1 MNLSQPSGNGSSR
14 VPGVRPLTGPE
25 ASSGNESFYTP
36 DGAPTVKVYP
46 SANQMPAL
54 RADRPSLPPARSP
67 SNQQPSG
74 VALSP
79 SVDSTILEGEG
90 AGDTIAFN
98 LRELLEGLSIA
109 KLGFD
114 AQRIPENVAVSLPI
128 ALLEPQMASGQVNIS
143 LGDVIAGCLEKYRP
157 AFAKADTQQA
167 IQLSIQ
173 ELQNKLPPKTA
184 MPPQE
189 SPFQP
194 APQVPS
200 TEHPFQ
206 LAPEAGAS
214 PFAAAQP
221 GAEAASPYQSP
232 FGQPVPAEAAP
243 APAQASPFGLPV
255 AEEASPFGAPA
266 QESPFAQQVPLAQE
280 AAPAASPFA
289 EAAPA
294 SPFGAPAHEQSNGAA
309 SPFGVPPQ
317 TFAPP
322 AESAPAGA
330 PLEQPAASPFAQAAE
345 PVVEAAPAASP
356 FSAAPEAPATPEQP
370 AASPFGAPL
379 VAEAAPAASPFGAP
393 PVAEAAPAASPFGA
407 PPVAEAPEVPA
418 ANESPFSAA
427 LQKPAEV
434 APAASPF
441 GAPPVESNGAAFAPP
456 AAELPAEVP
465 AVASSFAVPRAE
477 AAAPAASPFGAPPAD
492 ADSTF
497 QSAPAV
503 PANGSA
509 SPFGAPVEA
518 APVPDAAAPAASA
531 IEPAPPAIEP
541 APPAAAIPAAADSV
555 AAALAAQPASPTLG
569 FEFGFEADPK
579 QLVLRALFGVDTALS
594 AEDVLGCLTNL
605 DGLEACVLIEKQSG
619 STRATSGKDAA
630 RTASF
635 EAQAKQAYQKV
646 ISLADDLA
654 VTDAES
660 FTLRTT
666 QVAMS
671 FFNAPAVCLAVLQE
685 GAQFQAGVRER
696 LTLVTREL
704 SEML

>member
-25 ASSGNESFYTP
+25 ASSGNEAFYTP
-36 DGAPTVKVYP
+36 GEAPTVKVYP

-370 AASPFGAPL
+370 AASPFGAPP

-456 AAELPAEVP
+456 AAEVP

-555 AAALAAQPASPTLG
+555 AAALAAQPASHTPG

-594 AEDVLGCLTNL
+594 AEDVLGRLTNL

-619 STRATSGKDAA
+619 STWATSGKDAA